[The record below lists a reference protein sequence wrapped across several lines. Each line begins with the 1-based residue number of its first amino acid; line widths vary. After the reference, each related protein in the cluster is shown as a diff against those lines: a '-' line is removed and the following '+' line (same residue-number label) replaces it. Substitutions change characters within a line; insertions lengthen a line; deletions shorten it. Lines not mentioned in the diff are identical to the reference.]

1 MSELF
6 HEIDLDEL
14 GDAIAP
20 IRDSIRKLFEDAY
33 VSIDEDPT
41 VKNVNTFYEKTKE
54 QSNGEG

>member
-6 HEIDLDEL
+6 HKVDLDKL
-14 GDAIAP
+14 GDAVET
-20 IRDSIRKLFEDAY
+20 IRDSIRQLFEDAY